1 LTVINIC
8 LVSNRALCGAPAK
21 IMQMLTVIKAAG
33 RPFQDHRG
41 GGSSLGT
48 RGCRAARL
56 QFLDSGVPKPTEEVR
71 MKSDSDIKRDV
82 EEELRFDPDV
92 DATDIG
98 VTVKNGVVTLAGF
111 VKSYTEKFEAEAAAK
126 RVAGVVGLANDL
138 EVHLPGGA
146 ERPDPDIA
154 RDAVAAIK
162 TRLPFTA
169 EHIRAVVKNGWVT
182 LEGNVEWNYQRESA
196 ESAVRRLRGIKGVTN
211 LIQLKP
217 HVTPSEI
224 KRKIEEAFR
233 RSAEVDASRVTVEA
247 SGGEVILK
255 GTVRSWAERREAE
268 RAAWAAP
275 GVIKVEN
282 HLTISP

>member
-1 LTVINIC
+1 
-8 LVSNRALCGAPAK
+8 
-21 IMQMLTVIKAAG
+21 
-33 RPFQDHRG
+33 
-41 GGSSLGT
+41 
-48 RGCRAARL
+48 
-56 QFLDSGVPKPTEEVR
+56 

-82 EEELRFDPDV
+82 EEELRFDPDI

-98 VTVKNGVVTLAGF
+98 VSVNNGVVALTGF

-126 RVAGVVGLANDL
+126 RVAGVLGLANDL
-138 EVHLPGGA
+138 EVRLPGGT

-154 RDAVAAIK
+154 RDVVAAIK

-182 LEGNVEWNYQRESA
+182 LEGQVEWNYQRESA
-196 ESAVRRLRGIKGVTN
+196 ESAVRHIRGIKGVTN

-217 HVTPSEI
+217 QVAPSEI

-233 RSAEVDASRVTVEA
+233 RSAEIDASRITVEA
-247 SGGEVILK
+247 NGGEVILK

-268 RAAWAAP
+268 HAAWAAP
-275 GVIKVEN
+275 GVVSVRNEI
-282 HLTISP
+282 TISP